1 MNPVETGVNRIAVL
15 AAMRQRLRL
24 FVNCAA
30 RCPQTGGLSLT
41 GHAAAMKELASRPGF
56 QPTTLVPLKN
66 IAFALDIRSL
76 WFKDE
81 SSRFDLGSFKALGG
95 AYAVLRVLQREV
107 LRQTEHEPSSEEMR
121 NGSFAAITRG
131 VTVTTATDG
140 NHGRAV
146 AWGSQM
152 FNSRCVVYVPKS
164 CSRTREAAIAR
175 YGATI
180 IRTEVGYDDTV
191 IPQLVNAV
199 LSRHNFILLGLR
211 GQAKSRILRGLADL
225 LDERIPVVPGCEI
238 HDDPLAPLCAA
249 CRARVAEEG
258 DALPIAWLTRDE
270 RYVEKLATPDVTI
283 ADMVGDID
291 PIKAAQGGLNL
302 SDELTMHYGLLPRAN
317 RGIFAVNEL
326 PDLAGKIQ
334 VGLFNILQEGDVQI
348 KGYPIRLK
356 LDVMLVF
363 TANPEDYTARGKII
377 TPLKDRIGSEIRT
390 HYPATRHN
398 AMAITQQEAWTERVG
413 ALKTDIPP
421 YVREVVEE
429 VAFQARA
436 DRKVDK
442 RSGVS
447 QRLPISTLE
456 LVVSNA
462 ERRALANGETLVV
475 PRVTDVYA
483 ALPSITGK
491 FELEYEGEL
500 RGAEQI
506 ARDLIR
512 SAVGSVFAGMFDGI
526 DTRKVVEWFDLGG
539 SLPLSD
545 GTSADEVIAQ
555 SRTVQG
561 LRELAERAGLPAGAP
576 APLVASAI
584 DFVLEGLYAQKKISR
599 SEERGYSGAEAAP
612 RRNSRREE
620 VTLDDDIRLPNS
632 KKKYYN

>member
-1 MNPVETGVNRIAVL
+1 MADISTLGE
-15 AAMRQRLRL
+15 LR
-24 FVNCAA
+24 
-30 RCPQTGGLSLT
+30 RSGYR
-41 GHAAAMKELASRPGF
+41 SRPVK
-56 QPTTLVPLKN
+56 QEIRDNLVCKLR
-66 IAFALDIRSL
+66 AGASL
-76 WFKDE
+76 FP
-81 SSRFDLGSFKALGG
+81 G
-95 AYAVLRVLQREV
+95 
-107 LRQTEHEPSSEEMR
+107 
-121 NGSFAAITRG
+121 
-131 VTVTTATDG
+131 
-140 NHGRAV
+140 
-146 AWGSQM
+146 
-152 FNSRCVVYVPKS
+152 
-164 CSRTREAAIAR
+164 
-175 YGATI
+175 I
-180 IRTEVGYDDTV
+180 IGYDETV

-211 GQAKSRILRGLADL
+211 GQAKSRILRGLAGL

-238 HDDPLAPLCAA
+238 HDDPLAPLCAS
-249 CRARVAEEG
+249 CRARVLREG
-258 DALPIAWLTRDE
+258 DDLPVAWLSRDD

-291 PIKAAQGGLNL
+291 PIKAAQGGLDL
-302 SDELTMHYGLLPRAN
+302 ADELTMHYGLLPRAN
-317 RGIFAVNEL
+317 RGIFAINEL

-398 AMAITQQEAWTERVG
+398 ALAITRQEAWTERTG
-413 ALKTDIPP
+413 AVNVQIPD
-421 YVREVVEE
+421 YVREVIEE

-436 DRKVDK
+436 DRKIDK

-447 QRLPISTLE
+447 QRLPITTLE

-462 ERRALANGETLVV
+462 ERRALANNEGVAV

-500 RGAEQI
+500 RGAEQV

-512 SAVGSVFAGMFDGI
+512 SSVGTVFSGIFDGI

-545 GTSADEVIAQ
+545 TTSSDDVIAQ
-555 SRTVQG
+555 AQGVQG
-561 LRELAERAGLPAGAP
+561 LRDLAEKAGLAPGAP
-576 APLVASAI
+576 APVVAAAI

-599 SEERGYSGAEAAP
+599 SEERGYAAAETA
-612 RRNSRREE
+612 SRRPTRRDEQTMDEE
-620 VTLDDDIRLPNS
+620 IRMPGG